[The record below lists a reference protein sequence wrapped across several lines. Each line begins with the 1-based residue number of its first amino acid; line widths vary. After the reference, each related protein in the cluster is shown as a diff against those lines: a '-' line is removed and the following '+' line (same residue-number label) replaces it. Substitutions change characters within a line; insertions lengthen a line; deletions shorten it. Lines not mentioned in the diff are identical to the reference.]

1 MAGGDLVPRRSG
13 PARSGSAPADGRT
26 AAPVPSVEGYLAA
39 LDGRLNGPRRVRAAV
54 LAELEDGLLEAVE
67 ARTAAGLAEPA
78 ARAAAL
84 AEFGE
89 PATVAAAFQPGLAA
103 RQARATVMGLLR
115 SGPLLGLCWGA
126 TLLASGVTPWHRPHA
141 GPLALALPLVGL
153 LVVTVWLAA
162 LATFAATG
170 RLGLRLARTPSS
182 PPWRR
187 SPPPSPPPPAWSASP
202 PRHWR
207 RAAASP
213 RSPPSAERP
222 PPLPATPAVNWARLA
237 RRPRH
242 GTARVPTGGPVGG
255 LPAGVGTTAPR
266 AVRWRPVRSVRAT
279 PPTVKA
285 PRDPVAVSGSP
296 EGDHPP

>member
-39 LDGRLNGPRRVRAAV
+39 LDGRLTGPRRVRAAV

-67 ARTAAGLAEPA
+67 ARTAAGLAETA

-182 PPWRR
+182 PWAG
-187 SPPPSPPPPAWSASP
+187 SPQQGSTGVRLAGY
-202 PRHWR
+202 
-207 RAAASP
+207 AAAAAGLLCATLDLTGLAALAWVTANAP
-213 RSPPSAERP
+213 GAVAA
-222 PPLPATPAVNWARLA
+222 LPAAVAA
-237 RRPRH
+237 
-242 GTARVPTGGPVGG
+242 TASLVR
-255 LPAGVGTTAPR
+255 LPAAALASRRCLAALAPL
-266 AVRWRPVRSVRAT
+266 
-279 PPTVKA
+279 
-285 PRDPVAVSGSP
+285 G
-296 EGDHPP
+296 